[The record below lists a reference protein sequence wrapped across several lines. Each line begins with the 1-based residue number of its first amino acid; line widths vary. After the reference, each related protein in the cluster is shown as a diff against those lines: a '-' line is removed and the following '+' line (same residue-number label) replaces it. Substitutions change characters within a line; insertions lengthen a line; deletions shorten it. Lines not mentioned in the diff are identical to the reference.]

1 MKPCSSMQDDLIRIS
16 PPDGGSPIFVKS
28 SLTAG
33 LMTQGV
39 PVQQAAA
46 KSAAATSQKSAA
58 LVEEDIEV
66 GKEPASSSVMEPL
79 LSKDASQQGS
89 RSESQKVPEV
99 RTRQCIASFHLH
111 G

>member
-1 MKPCSSMQDDLIRIS
+1 MLFIHKVETEPSLLLQDDLIRIS
-16 PPDGGSPIFVKS
+16 PPDGGSPIFVKA

-39 PVQQAAA
+39 PLQQAVA
-46 KSAAATSQKSAA
+46 KSAAATRQKSAA

-79 LSKDASQQGS
+79 LSKEASQLASS
-89 RSESQKVPEV
+89 RSKSQKMPEV
-99 RTRQCIASFHLH
+99 EFWQ
-111 G
+111 